1 MGRFLYLSVVP
12 LSFKALPPGSSSEGG
27 LNRVIRTLAEVSAFA
42 WSLKV
47 LEFFFS
53 RLDSSTILLSFLLY
67 TFLHLS
73 NGVRIPIANLKVDKA
88 GGDFYEVVEW
98 GEGFSVAKVKLGGSG
113 LIEVYLSLAAT
124 IFLLL
129 SLAIAVRT
137 ILRFGVCCYLEVV
150 LLFAISTL
158 FYHYNSNYLRNVGIS
173 VSATSALLY
182 ATIVS
187 IYLAYSLG
195 KDLGLSLALA
205 VNSLSLLVGCDL
217 LMVKYAILGSRSVTI
232 GGLGVYDAVV
242 LIPSLSYLVVHIL
255 T

>member
-1 MGRFLYLSVVP
+1 M
-12 LSFKALPPGSSSEGG
+12 
-27 LNRVIRTLAEVSAFA
+27 NRVIKTLAEVSAFA

-47 LEFFFS
+47 FEFFLG
-53 RLDSSTILLSFLLY
+53 RLDSSTILLSFILY
-67 TFLHLS
+67 TFLHLL
-73 NGVRIPIANLKVDKA
+73 NCVRIPIATLKVDKA

-98 GEGFSVAKVKLGGSG
+98 GGGFSVVKVKLGGSG
-113 LIEVYLSLAAT
+113 FIEVYLSLAAI

-129 SLAIAVRT
+129 SVTIAVGT
-137 ILRFGVCCYLEVV
+137 ILRFGVYCYLEVL
-150 LLFAISTL
+150 LLFATSAL

-173 VSATSALLY
+173 VSATSAMLY

-187 IYLAYSLG
+187 VYLARSLG
-195 KDLGLSLALA
+195 KELGLSLALA

-242 LIPSLSYLVVHIL
+242 LIPSLSYLVVLIL